1 MAQAEKIEVDV
12 SKVRMAIQS
21 GIPLTITTYT
31 LPHEMEDY
39 MADVLK
45 VFLTEVRQDQMV
57 ENLSYCLKE
66 LVNNAKKAN
75 TKRVYFEEKG
85 LDINKKADYVE
96 GMRNFKQDTIAN
108 IDHYLQIQKDR
119 GIYIKMIL
127 QTRNNKVRVEVRN
140 KSELT
145 YYEYKRIHDK
155 ITRAQ
160 QYKSVEDGLAQLL
173 DDSEGAGL
181 GLVIMIL
188 ILKKIGLTEECYQ
201 VLSESGETIT
211 RLTLPFNDKMT
222 HDISELSTK
231 FVDLINGLPEFPENI
246 TEINKV
252 INDPDS
258 KMSDIATK
266 ISNDVSLTAE
276 LLKDGKRQR

>member
-21 GIPLTITTYT
+21 GIPLTVTTYT

-39 MADVLK
+39 MADILK

-66 LVNNAKKAN
+66 LINNAKKAN

-96 GMRNFKQDTIAN
+96 GMKNFKQDTIAN
-108 IDHYLQIQKDR
+108 IDHFLQIQKER

-160 QYKSVEDGLAQLL
+160 QYKSV
-173 DDSEGAGL
+173 
-181 GLVIMIL
+181 V
-188 ILKKIGLTEECYQ
+188 Q
-201 VLSESGETIT
+201 VL
-211 RLTLPFNDKMT
+211 
-222 HDISELSTK
+222 
-231 FVDLINGLPEFPENI
+231 VW
-246 TEINKV
+246 
-252 INDPDS
+252 
-258 KMSDIATK
+258 
-266 ISNDVSLTAE
+266 
-276 LLKDGKRQR
+276 